1 MAGWIKISTDIA
13 KHWIWNDAERLKWW
27 IDILFM
33 ASWKDNKQLVGKQLV
48 SLRRGQLIASISFLC
63 KRWGRSRSM
72 VEPFLT
78 LLHEEGMISK
88 EVVNN
93 VSIITVLNYE
103 KYQANNSTDASTHLD
118 AYLEDNQSDCKSDD
132 YDNADNKSD
141 THLDTHV
148 DAYPDAYLFCKN
160 GAYLDA
166 HLDTYNDAYLE
177 DKQSDCESERKHIM
191 NKQLDTHLD
200 AHIDTYSDAYV
211 DAHLDATRKEYKNNI
226 STTTSTTTARA
237 CEDKN
242 HEFIEELKQSEIW
255 LEQMQM
261 RFRLNA
267 DEIKDKLDIFALDC
281 RCRGTEHK
289 NLNDTRR
296 HFNDWLRIMI
306 ESQNRNNN
314 EENRRKPEN
323 KRRGTDV
330 TASKAEDYDG
340 AF

>member
-33 ASWKDNKQLVGKQLV
+33 ASWKDNKQLVGKKLV

-63 KRWGRSRSM
+63 KRWCRSRSM

-78 LLHEEGMISK
+78 LLLEEGMISK
-88 EVVNN
+88 EVGNN

-103 KYQANNSTDASTHLD
+103 KYQANNSTDANTHLD
-118 AYLEDNQSDCKSDD
+118 AYLEDNQSVCKSDD
-132 YDNADNKSD
+132 YDNTDNQED
-141 THLDTHV
+141 AHLGTHI
-148 DAYPDAYLFCKN
+148 DAYLDAYLFRKN
-160 GAYLDA
+160 GAHLDA
-166 HLDTYNDAYLE
+166 HLDANNDAYLE
-177 DKQSDCESERKHIM
+177 DEQSGCESERKHIM
-191 NKQLDTHLD
+191 NKQSDAHLDTNHDAYLDTHV
-200 AHIDTYSDAYV
+200 DAY
-211 DAHLDATRKEYKNNI
+211 LDATRKEYKNNNI
-226 STTTSTTTARA
+226 VDDDVNTARA
-237 CEDKN
+237 HEDKN
-242 HEFIEELKQSEIW
+242 HEFVEELKQSEIW

-261 RFRLNA
+261 RFRMNA
-267 DEIKDKLDIFALDC
+267 DEIKEKLDIFALDC

-289 NLNDTRR
+289 NLNETRR
-296 HFNDWLRIMI
+296 HFNDWLRIQI
-306 ESQNRNNN
+306 ESQNRNTN
-314 EENRRKPEN
+314 EANKRKSEN

>member
-33 ASWKDNKQLVGKQLV
+33 ASWKDNKQLVGKKLV
-48 SLRRGQLIASISFLC
+48 SLRRGQLVASISFLC

-88 EVVNN
+88 EVGNN
-93 VSIITVLNYE
+93 VSVITVMNYE
-103 KYQANNSTDASTHLD
+103 KYQANNSTDANAHLD
-118 AYLEDNQSDCKSDD
+118 AYLEDNQNVCKSDD
-132 YDNADNKSD
+132 YDNIDNQED
-141 THLDTHV
+141 AHLDTHV
-148 DAYPDAYLFCKN
+148 DAYPDAYL
-160 GAYLDA
+160 
-166 HLDTYNDAYLE
+166 
-177 DKQSDCESERKHIM
+177 
-191 NKQLDTHLD
+191 
-200 AHIDTYSDAYV
+200 
-211 DAHLDATRKEYKNNI
+211 DAHLDATRKEYKNNNI
-226 STTTSTTTARA
+226 VDDDVNTARA
-237 CEDKN
+237 HEDKN

-261 RFRLNA
+261 RFKLNA

-281 RCRGTEHK
+281 RCRGIEHK
-289 NLNDTRR
+289 NLNETRR
-296 HFNDWLRIMI
+296 HFNDWLRIQI

-314 EENRRKPEN
+314 EATRRKPEN
-323 KRRGTDV
+323 KRRGSDV
-330 TASKAEDYDG
+330 TAVKAEDYDG

>member
-1 MAGWIKISTDIA
+1 MGGWIKISTDIA

-33 ASWKDNKQLVGKQLV
+33 ASWRENKQLVGKQLV

-88 EVVNN
+88 EVGNN

-103 KYQANNSTDASTHLD
+103 KYQANNGTDANTHID
-118 AYLEDNQSDCKSDD
+118 AYLEDNQSYCKSDD
-132 YDNADNKSD
+132 YDK
-141 THLDTHV
+141 T
-148 DAYPDAYLFCKN
+148 
-160 GAYLDA
+160 
-166 HLDTYNDAYLE
+166 
-177 DKQSDCESERKHIM
+177 DKQEDA
-191 NKQLDTHLD
+191 HLD
-200 AHIDTYSDAYV
+200 AHIDTYSDTYFDAY
-211 DAHLDATRKEYKNNI
+211 LDATRKEYKNNNI
-226 STTTSTTTARA
+226 VDDDVNTARA
-237 CEDKN
+237 HEDEN
-242 HEFIEELKQSEIW
+242 LVYIEELKQSEIW

-267 DEIKDKLDIFALDC
+267 DELKEKLDIFALDC

-289 NLNDTRR
+289 NLNETRR
-296 HFNDWLRIMI
+296 HFNDWLRIQI

-314 EENRRKPEN
+314 EANRRKPEN
-323 KRRGTDV
+323 KRRGSDV
-330 TASKAEDYDG
+330 TATKAEDYDG

>member
-33 ASWKDNKQLVGKQLV
+33 ASWKDSKQLVGKQLV
-48 SLRRGQLIASISFLC
+48 SLRRGQLVASISFLC

-88 EVVNN
+88 EVGNN

-103 KYQANNSTDASTHLD
+103 KYQANNSTEASTHLD
-118 AYLEDNQSDCKSDD
+118 AYLEDNQSCCSSDD
-132 YDNADNKSD
+132 YDNIDKQDDAYI
-141 THLDTHV
+141 DTHV
-148 DAYPDAYLFCKN
+148 DAYPDAYLFRKS
-160 GAYLDA
+160 GAHIDA
-166 HLDTYNDAYLE
+166 HLDANNDAHLE
-177 DKQSDCESERKHIM
+177 GEQNDCESERKYIM
-191 NKQLDTHLD
+191 NKQSDAHLDTHV
-200 AHIDTYSDAYV
+200 DTYSDAYF

-237 CEDKN
+237 HEDKN
-242 HEFIEELKQSEIW
+242 DEFIVELKQSEIW

-261 RFRLNA
+261 RFRMNA
-267 DEIKDKLDIFALDC
+267 DEIKEKLDIFALDC
-281 RCRGTEHK
+281 QCRGTEHK

-314 EENRRKPEN
+314 DANRRKPEN
-323 KRRGTDV
+323 KRRGSDV
-330 TASKAEDYDG
+330 SASKAEDYDG

>member
-33 ASWKDNKQLVGKQLV
+33 ASWKDNKQLVGKKLV
-48 SLRRGQLIASISFLC
+48 SLRRGQLVASISFLC

-72 VEPFLT
+72 VEPFLN

-88 EVVNN
+88 EIGNN

-103 KYQANNSTDASTHLD
+103 KYQANNSTDANTYLD
-118 AYLEDNQSDCKSDD
+118 AYLEDNQSCCSSDD
-132 YDNADNKSD
+132 YDNIDKQDDAY
-141 THLDTHV
+141 LDTHV
-148 DAYPDAYLFCKN
+148 DAYLDAYLFRKS
-160 GAYLDA
+160 GAHLDA
-166 HLDTYNDAYLE
+166 HLDAHNDAYLK
-177 DKQSDCESERKHIM
+177 DKQSDCESERKHTM
-191 NKQLDTHLD
+191 NKPSCAHLD
-200 AHIDTYSDAYV
+200 ANIDAYSDTYF

-226 STTTSTTTARA
+226 STTTSTTTAHAR
-237 CEDKN
+237 EDKN
-242 HEFIEELKQSEIW
+242 HEFVEELKQSEIW

-261 RFRLNA
+261 RFRMNA
-267 DEIKDKLDIFALDC
+267 DEIKEKLDIFALDC
-281 RCRGTEHK
+281 QCRGTEHK

-314 EENRRKPEN
+314 DATRRKQEN
-323 KRRGTDV
+323 KRRGSDV
-330 TASKAEDYDG
+330 TATSAEDYEG

>member
-33 ASWKDNKQLVGKQLV
+33 ASWKDNKQLVGKKLV
-48 SLRRGQLIASISFLC
+48 SLRRGQLVASISFLC

-88 EVVNN
+88 EVGNN

-103 KYQANNSTDASTHLD
+103 KYQANNSTDANTHLD
-118 AYLEDNQSDCKSDD
+118 AYLGDNQSVCKSDD
-132 YDNADNKSD
+132 YDNTYNQEDA
-141 THLDTHV
+141 HLDAHV
-148 DAYPDAYLFCKN
+148 DAYPDAYLFCKS
-160 GAYLDA
+160 GAHLDA
-166 HLDTYNDAYLE
+166 HLDTHNDAHLE
-177 DKQSDCESERKHIM
+177 DEQSDCESERNHIM
-191 NKQLDTHLD
+191 NKQSDAHLD
-200 AHIDTYSDAYV
+200 AHIDTYSDAYF

-226 STTTSTTTARA
+226 SSTTSTTTARA
-237 CEDKN
+237 HEDKN
-242 HEFIEELKQSEIW
+242 DEFIVELKQSEIW

-261 RFRLNA
+261 RFRMNA
-267 DEIKDKLDIFALDC
+267 DEIKEKLDIFALDC
-281 RCRGTEHK
+281 QCRGTEHK

-314 EENRRKPEN
+314 DANRRKPEN
-323 KRRGTDV
+323 KRRGSDV
-330 TASKAEDYDG
+330 TAVKAEDYDG

>member
-33 ASWKDNKQLVGKQLV
+33 ASWKDNKQLVGKKLV
-48 SLRRGQLIASISFLC
+48 SLRRGQLVASISFLC

-88 EVVNN
+88 EVGNN

-103 KYQANNSTDASTHLD
+103 KYQANNSTDANTHLD
-118 AYLEDNQSDCKSDD
+118 AYLGDNQSYCKSDD
-132 YDNADNKSD
+132 YDNIDKQEDA
-141 THLDTHV
+141 HIDTHV
-148 DAYPDAYLFCKN
+148 DAYHDAYLFCKS
-160 GAYLDA
+160 GAYIDA
-166 HLDTYNDAYLE
+166 HLEANNDAYLE
-177 DKQSDCESERKHIM
+177 EEQSGCESDRNRIM
-191 NKQLDTHLD
+191 NKQSCAHLDTHLD
-200 AHIDTYSDAYV
+200 AHSDAYL

-237 CEDKN
+237 HEDKN

-261 RFRLNA
+261 RFRMNA
-267 DEIKDKLDIFALDC
+267 DEIKEKLDIFALDC

-314 EENRRKPEN
+314 EENRRKSEN
-323 KRRGTDV
+323 KRRGSDV
-330 TASKAEDYDG
+330 TATSAEDYDG

>member
-33 ASWKDNKQLVGKQLV
+33 ASWKDNKQLVGKKLV
-48 SLRRGQLIASISFLC
+48 SLRRGQLLASISFLC

-88 EVVNN
+88 EIGNN

-103 KYQANNSTDASTHLD
+103 KYQANNSTDANTYLD
-118 AYLEDNQSDCKSDD
+118 AYLEDNQSCCSSDD
-132 YDNADNKSD
+132 YDNIDKQDDAY
-141 THLDTHV
+141 LDTHV
-148 DAYPDAYLFCKN
+148 DAYPDAYLFRKN
-160 GAYLDA
+160 GTHLDA
-166 HLDTYNDAYLE
+166 HLDANNDAHLE
-177 DKQSDCESERKHIM
+177 DDQSGCESERKHIM
-191 NKQLDTHLD
+191 NKLSDAHLDTHVD
-200 AHIDTYSDAYV
+200 IYSDAYF

-226 STTTSTTTARA
+226 SSTTSTTTARTH
-237 CEDKN
+237 EDRN
-242 HEFIEELKQSEIW
+242 DEFIEELKQSEIW

-261 RFRLNA
+261 RFRMNA
-267 DEIKDKLDIFALDC
+267 DEIKDKLDMFALDC
-281 RCRGTEHK
+281 QCRGTEHK

-314 EENRRKPEN
+314 EANKRKPEN
-323 KRRGTDV
+323 KRRGVDV

>member
-33 ASWKDNKQLVGKQLV
+33 ASWKDNKQLVGKKLV
-48 SLRRGQLIASISFLC
+48 SLRRGQLVASISFLC

-88 EVVNN
+88 EVGNN
-93 VSIITVLNYE
+93 VSVITVMNYE
-103 KYQANNSTDASTHLD
+103 KYQANNSTDANAHLD
-118 AYLEDNQSDCKSDD
+118 AYLEDNQNVCKSDD
-132 YDNADNKSD
+132 YDNIDNQED
-141 THLDTHV
+141 AHLDTHV
-148 DAYPDAYLFCKN
+148 DAYPDAYL
-160 GAYLDA
+160 
-166 HLDTYNDAYLE
+166 
-177 DKQSDCESERKHIM
+177 
-191 NKQLDTHLD
+191 
-200 AHIDTYSDAYV
+200 
-211 DAHLDATRKEYKNNI
+211 DAHLDATRKEYKNNNI
-226 STTTSTTTARA
+226 VDDDVNTARA
-237 CEDKN
+237 HEDKN

-261 RFRLNA
+261 RFKLNA

-289 NLNDTRR
+289 NLNETRR
-296 HFNDWLRIMI
+296 HFNDWLRIQI

-314 EENRRKPEN
+314 EATRRKPEN
-323 KRRGTDV
+323 KRRGSDV
-330 TASKAEDYDG
+330 TAVKAEDYDG

>member
-48 SLRRGQLIASISFLC
+48 SLSRGQLIASISFLC

-88 EVVNN
+88 EVGNN

-103 KYQANNSTDASTHLD
+103 KYQANNGTDANTHID
-118 AYLEDNQSDCKSDD
+118 AYLEDNQSYCKSDD
-132 YDNADNKSD
+132 YDKTDKQEDA
-141 THLDTHV
+141 HIDTHV
-148 DAYPDAYLFCKN
+148 DAYPDAYL
-160 GAYLDA
+160 
-166 HLDTYNDAYLE
+166 E
-177 DKQSDCESERKHIM
+177 DEQSDCESDRNSIM
-191 NKQLDTHLD
+191 NKQSCTHID
-200 AHIDTYSDAYV
+200 AHIDTYSDTYF
-211 DAHLDATRKEYKNNI
+211 DAHLDATRKEYKNNNI
-226 STTTSTTTARA
+226 VDDDVNNARA
-237 CEDKN
+237 HEDVN
-242 HEFIEELKQSEIW
+242 HEFVEELKQSEIW

-261 RFRLNA
+261 RFRMNA
-267 DEIKDKLDIFALDC
+267 GEIKEKLDTFALDC

-289 NLNDTRR
+289 NLNETRR
-296 HFNDWLRIMI
+296 HFNDWLRIQI

-314 EENRRKPEN
+314 ETNKRKPEN
-323 KRRGTDV
+323 KRRGSDV
-330 TASKAEDYDG
+330 TATKAEDYDG